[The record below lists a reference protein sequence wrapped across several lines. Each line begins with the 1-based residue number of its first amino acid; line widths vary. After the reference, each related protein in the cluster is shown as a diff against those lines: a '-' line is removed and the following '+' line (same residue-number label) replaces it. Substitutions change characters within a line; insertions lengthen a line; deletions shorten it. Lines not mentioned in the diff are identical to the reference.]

1 MHLCFVKRDLL
12 FLTAI
17 CFWGQILFSQGIP
30 VEQWRS
36 HLPLNETHSV
46 AIVGNEIIAASS
58 YGLLRYDLVN
68 DVLSDFTKV
77 NGLGGTSITAIK
89 ASPNSK
95 ELLIGYE
102 DGLLELW
109 SENNIIQIP
118 DIPASGRYP
127 GKSRINSISFDGE
140 NRAFIATGFG
150 VVELDLTF
158 GVTKGTYVLSQDGS
172 TVEAFD
178 IEIYGDSVFVSSE
191 KGFWSASVMDPL
203 YLISNWK
210 QDQRWLDTA
219 INEIAV
225 SENGCLIS
233 INQNEA
239 VWLRNNGIWSK
250 INLNNSLGNKI
261 KEITKKENGYIITRN
276 FDVIVTNEYCV
287 QKQSYASALGNN
299 ENFKPFD
306 AIILDNGTIWIANSS
321 RGLTFID
328 NLDYAQHRTITAPP
342 YSSVFDLEFSDH
354 GIDVFSGA
362 IDPTWTASY
371 CNQGVFTFRDENWSV
386 LNSLE
391 LNEAKDILS
400 KVVNP
405 GDTSHWFVSSWGKGV
420 LEFKNGR
427 LDSIWNSDNSTLM
440 DALGSVPGDVRAGG
454 MLWGND
460 DALWVTNALS
470 NQPLHRY
477 DPQTKEWKSFG
488 LGPFN
493 GLSIRGIKQTNNDV
507 FWIQSR
513 TDGLLAVS
521 INEDNSSLRRLTT
534 GVNNGNLPSSS
545 VNSFVFERD
554 NELWIGTLDGL
565 VICFNPDD
573 ALSGGN
579 IDAQALLVEENG
591 IVQKV
596 LSGENILSMA
606 VDGANRKWIGTAD
619 GGLFLL
625 SPDGLKTLAHFTKSN
640 SPIFSNR
647 VNSLAID
654 DKSGEI
660 FIGTS
665 NGLVSYRSSAI
676 EPFLNLN
683 KIQVFPN
690 PYEPK
695 HFGPISLRGL
705 TEGSYVKVTNSSGRL
720 VFEGSASGGQFSWT
734 TNGLNDTPVPSGI
747 YLFWITNP
755 LGTETKVAQGVIIRG
770 E

>member
-1 MHLCFVKRDLL
+1 VKRDLL
-12 FLTAI
+12 FLVVI
-17 CFWGQILFSQGIP
+17 CFWGQILLSQGIP
-30 VEQWRS
+30 VGQWRS
-36 HLPLNETHSV
+36 HLPLNETHSI
-46 AIVGNEIIAASS
+46 AILGDEIIAASS
-58 YGLLRYDLVN
+58 YGLLRYDLVG

-77 NGLGGTSITAIK
+77 DGLGGIGITAIK

-118 DIPASGRYP
+118 DIFASGRYP

-140 NRAFIATGFG
+140 NKAFVATGFG
-150 VVELDLTF
+150 VVELDLIY
-158 GVTKGTYVLSQDGS
+158 GVVKGTYILSQDG
-172 TVEAFD
+172 TTIETFD
-178 IEIYGDSVFVSSE
+178 IEVDSDSLFVSSE
-191 KGFWSASVMDPL
+191 RGFWSASLADPL
-203 YLISNWK
+203 YLFSNWK
-210 QDQRWLDTA
+210 QDQRWIDTI
-219 INEIAV
+219 INEISV
-225 SENGCLIS
+225 SENSRLIS
-233 INQNEA
+233 TKQDES
-239 VWLRNNGIWSK
+239 VWFRSNGAWSK
-250 INLNNSLGNKI
+250 INLNNSTGNKI
-261 KEITKKENGYIITRN
+261 KSIRKQENGYVISRD
-276 FDVIVTNEYCV
+276 FDVVITNELCV
-287 QKQSYASALGNN
+287 QKQTYSSAMGNN
-299 ENFKPFD
+299 DNFKPLD
-306 AIILDNGTIWIANSS
+306 ATIHENGTIWIANSS
-321 RGLTFID
+321 KGLTFID
-328 NLDYAQHRTITAPP
+328 NLDYAQHRTITSPP
-342 YSSVFDLEFSDH
+342 YSSVFDLDYSDH

-391 LNEAKDILS
+391 LNQAKDILS
-400 KVVNP
+400 KVINP
-405 GDTSHWFVSSWGKGV
+405 NDTSHWFVSSWGKGV
-420 LEFKNGR
+420 LEFKNGM
-427 LDSIWNSDNSTLM
+427 LDSIWNSNNSTLL
-440 DALGSVPGDVRAGG
+440 DALGSVPGDVRVGG

-470 NQPLHRY
+470 NKPLHRY
-477 DPQTKEWKSFG
+477 DPQTKSWKSYG

-493 GLSIRGIKQTNNDV
+493 GLSIKQINQSNDDV

-521 INEDNSSLRRLTT
+521 IDEDNSSFRRLTT
-534 GVNNGNLPSSS
+534 GINNGNLPSSS

-554 NELWIGTLDGL
+554 NELWIGTIDGL
-565 VICFNPDD
+565 VVCFNPYD
-573 ALSGGN
+573 AISGVN

-625 SPDGLKTLAHFTKSN
+625 SPDGLKTIAHFTKSN

-654 DKSGEI
+654 DKSGEV

-665 NGLVSYRSSAI
+665 RGLVSYRSNAI

-683 KIQVFPN
+683 NIHVFPN

-695 HFGPISLRGL
+695 HFGPISLKGL
-705 TEGSYVKVTNSSGRL
+705 TEDSYVKVTNSSGRL
-720 VFEGSASGGQFSWT
+720 VFEGQATGGQFSWT

-755 LGTETKVAQGVIIRG
+755 LGTETKVVQGVIIRG